1 MTNADPQ
8 NLSRDNLPLTAA
20 FLFAL
25 ASTLGAL
32 FIGIGLLAKPYIF
45 TSLATEPLNQDSTSV
60 SQGLDMAVLYPHVVD
75 GKPVID
81 KLSGVKVVS
90 TREVRGIPGVVKQ
103 AGVEDT
109 DAFWQTTVKSQAE
122 VDGQLV
128 DLSFSDTGVSIDR
141 ISGEATN
148 CCGDYTSVGDLTDP
162 TAQKPMTHAGQVFK
176 FPFGVQKT
184 TYQWWDA
191 DLEMAVPIE
200 FQSEE
205 KIEGTT
211 VYVFKQTIDPTP
223 LASIEAPKSLFEEG
237 AEGNVTATEVYSN
250 TRTLYVE
257 PVTGVVIEGREQI
270 NSVYEAEGYA
280 PIAKTVGEIGF
291 DDETVAQNAKDWG
304 AKAGLLSFIE
314 NWLLLVGL
322 VLGSILVAIGAYLL
336 LKPAKAAAPDTA
348 TPPTARAARHT

>member
-1 MTNADPQ
+1 MRRAIGGI
-8 NLSRDNLPLTAA
+8 LVL
-20 FLFAL
+20 
-25 ASTLGAL
+25 LGAL
-32 FIGIGLLAKPYIF
+32 FIGIGLLAKPYLF
-45 TSLATEPLNQDSTSV
+45 NSLTIVPLDQESTSV
-60 SQGLDMAVLYPHVVD
+60 SQGVDMDVLYPHVVD
-75 GKPVID
+75 GTPVID

-90 TREVRGIPGVVKQ
+90 TREVRGIPGVVTQ

-148 CCGDYTSVGDLTDP
+148 CCGDYTSIGDLNDP
-162 TAQKPMTHAGQVFK
+162 TAQKPMTHSGQVFK

-191 DLEMAVPIE
+191 DLEQAVPIE

-205 KIEGTT
+205 TIEGTT
-211 VYVFKQTIDPTP
+211 VYVFNQVIDPTP
-223 LASIEAPKSLFEEG
+223 LASIEAPLSLFEEG

-250 TRTLYVE
+250 NRTLYVE

-270 NSVYEAEGYA
+270 NSVYEAEGYE
-280 PIAKTVGEIGF
+280 PIAKTVGTIGF

-322 VLGSILVAIGAYLL
+322 VLGGILVALGAFLL
-336 LKPAKAAAPDTA
+336 LRPANSAAAEPSA
-348 TPPTARAARHT
+348 APTARASRHT

>member
-1 MTNADPQ
+1 MRRAIGGI
-8 NLSRDNLPLTAA
+8 L
-20 FLFAL
+20 AL
-25 ASTLGAL
+25 LGAL

-45 TSLATEPLNQDSTSV
+45 NSLATVPLDQESTSV
-60 SQGLDMAVLYPHVVD
+60 SQGLDMDVLYPHVVD

-90 TREVRGIPGVVKQ
+90 TREVRGIPGVVKD

-109 DAFWQTTVKSQAE
+109 DAFWQTTVQSQAE

-128 DLSFSDTGVSIDR
+128 DLSYSDTGVSVDR

-148 CCGDYTSVGDLTDP
+148 CCGDYTSIGDLTDP
-162 TAQKPMTHAGQVFK
+162 TAQKPMTHSGQVFK

-191 DLEMAVPIE
+191 DLEQAVPIE
-200 FQSEE
+200 FQGEE

-211 VYVFKQTIDPTP
+211 VYVFKQTIAPTP
-223 LASIEAPKSLFEEG
+223 LATLEAPASLFQEG
-237 AEGNVTATEVYSN
+237 AEGNVTATEVYAN

-257 PVTGVVIEGREQI
+257 PVTGVVIEGREEV
-270 NSVYEAEGYA
+270 NTVYEAEGYA
-280 PIAKTVGEIGF
+280 PIAKTVGTIGF
-291 DDETVAQNAKDWG
+291 DEETVAKNAKDWG

-322 VLGSILVAIGAYLL
+322 VLGGILVAIGAYLL
-336 LKPAKAAAPDTA
+336 LKPKKDEAAAAPETA
-348 TPPTARAARHT
+348 AAPQARSSRHG

>member
-1 MTNADPQ
+1 MRRAIGGI
-8 NLSRDNLPLTAA
+8 L
-20 FLFAL
+20 AL
-25 ASTLGAL
+25 LGAL

-45 TSLATEPLNQDSTSV
+45 NSLAIVPLDQNSTSV
-60 SQGLDMAVLYPHVVD
+60 SQGQDMDVLYPHVVD
-75 GKPVID
+75 GTPVID

-109 DAFWQTTVKSQAE
+109 DAFWQTTVQSQAE
-122 VDGQLV
+122 VDGELV
-128 DLSFSDTGVSIDR
+128 DLSYSDTGVSVDR

-148 CCGDYTSVGDLTDP
+148 CCGDYTSIGDLTDP
-162 TAQKPMTHAGQVFK
+162 TAQKPMTHSGQVFK

-191 DLEMAVPIE
+191 DLELAVPIE
-200 FQSEE
+200 FQGEE
-205 KIEGTT
+205 SIEGTA
-211 VYVFKQTIDPTP
+211 VYVFRQTIDPTP
-223 LASIEAPKSLFEEG
+223 LATIEAPKSLFEEG
-237 AEGNVTATEVYSN
+237 GEGNVTATEVYSN

-270 NSVYEAEGYA
+270 NSVYEAEGYE
-280 PIAKTVGEIGF
+280 PIAKTVGTIGF
-291 DDETVAQNAKDWG
+291 DDETVAKNAEDWG

-322 VLGSILVAIGAYLL
+322 VIGSILVAIGSFLL
-336 LKPAKAAAPDTA
+336 LRPAKGPAPDGAAAAP
-348 TPPTARAARHT
+348 ARAARRA